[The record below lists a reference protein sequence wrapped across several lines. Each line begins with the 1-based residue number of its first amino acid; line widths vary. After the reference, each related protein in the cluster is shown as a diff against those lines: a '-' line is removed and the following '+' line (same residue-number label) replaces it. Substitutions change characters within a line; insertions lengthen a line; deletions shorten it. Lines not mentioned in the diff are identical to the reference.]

1 MHYQSKLKLIL
12 IFAIGLSL
20 PFPAIAYPQ
29 KSKMPLGEFKVKVLK
44 RRQAHIKTAA
54 LLCALQENGASKS
67 QIQEAWR
74 EWLKVPISEDDQ
86 FLVRSVMSG
95 MCPAIKPQKFVL
107 N

>member
-1 MHYQSKLKLIL
+1 MHYQSKLIL
-12 IFAIGLSL
+12 IFFIGLFL
-20 PFPAIAYPQ
+20 TFPAIAYEQ
-29 KSKMPLGEFKVKVLK
+29 KSKIPLGEFQVKVLK
-44 RRQAHIKTAA
+44 RRQIHIETAA
-54 LLCALQENGASKS
+54 LLCALYENGGSKS

-74 EWLKVPISEDDQ
+74 EQIEVPISEDDQ

>member
-1 MHYQSKLKLIL
+1 MHYQSKLIL

-20 PFPAIAYPQ
+20 PFPAIAYQQ

-44 RRQAHIKTAA
+44 RRQIHIETAA
-54 LLCALQENGASKS
+54 LLCALYENGGSKS

-74 EWLKVPISEDDQ
+74 EQIEVPISEDDQ

-95 MCPAIKPQKFVL
+95 MCPAIKPQKFVP